1 MRLAVNPTRME
12 LLRLR
17 KRLVVA
23 QRGHKLLKDKL
34 DGLMKDFGEITA
46 EYKKARLEVD
56 EQLPAVLK
64 LFVLAEATSSRLIV
78 EDALESTKQ
87 EMTVTVKP
95 HRIMSVQIP
104 RLEVTFGK
112 SEGGYSLIHTSSEL
126 DKAIVQ
132 MKEFLPKLL
141 KMAELEETVRRLCQ
155 EIEKTRRRV
164 NALEHTLI
172 PRMKETIKFIKNKL
186 DEMERSTTSQ
196 LMRIK
201 SQRLAQERLAQELA
215 SSGN

>member
-34 DGLMKDFGEITA
+34 DGLMKDFGRITA

-56 EQLPAVLK
+56 NELPQVLK

-78 EDALESTKQ
+78 EDALESTRQ
-87 EMTVTVKP
+87 EMNIQV
-95 HRIMSVQIP
+95 RMQRLMSVQIP
-104 RLEVTFGK
+104 KLEITFGK

-126 DKAIVQ
+126 DKAITQ

-201 SQRLAQERLAQELA
+201 AQRLAQEA
-215 SSGN
+215 GK